1 MIELLI
7 SFIYYAIK
15 TVVFLHVFFW
25 FYKEMTMGICRSKV
39 SLEGKVVLITG
50 GNKGMGLETSIAL
63 LRRGAKV
70 IIGCRSTQNVENEI
84 RNIIPDAD
92 VHVKKLDLSSTK
104 SVREFADKIKS
115 SFEVIDILINNAGM
129 LTDKKKETEDG
140 FELTIATNYIC
151 HALLNHLLLDLVKRA
166 GQLSSDC
173 SRIILVSDLAA
184 ADKRI
189 ASDFCNP
196 RSDNKSYNIN
206 FGVQSMDNQYPK
218 SKLAQIMYGKHLATL
233 LEDEN
238 CNTIVASCHPGF
250 VRTDAV
256 QGFDPGVKR
265 NMFIYTGY
273 VVGKTALQGAQ
284 TTIHLA
290 LSKFD
295 ELSLKKEN
303 GKLFS
308 DCRPQE
314 KCLFWSLMPKYIEDP
329 VACKTV
335 WEETMQMLN
344 I

>member
-1 MIELLI
+1 
-7 SFIYYAIK
+7 
-15 TVVFLHVFFW
+15 
-25 FYKEMTMGICRSKV
+25 
-39 SLEGKVVLITG
+39 
-50 GNKGMGLETSIAL
+50 
-63 LRRGAKV
+63 
-70 IIGCRSTQNVENEI
+70 
-84 RNIIPDAD
+84 
-92 VHVKKLDLSSTK
+92 
-104 SVREFADKIKS
+104 
-115 SFEVIDILINNAGM
+115 
-129 LTDKKKETEDG
+129 
-140 FELTIATNYIC
+140 
-151 HALLNHLLLDLVKRA
+151 
-166 GQLSSDC
+166 
-173 SRIILVSDLAA
+173 
-184 ADKRI
+184 
-189 ASDFCNP
+189 
-196 RSDNKSYNIN
+196 
-206 FGVQSMDNQYPK
+206 MDNQYPK

-233 LEDEN
+233 LKDEN

-295 ELSLKKEN
+295 ELSMKKEN